1 MDPKSETEDRMEELE
16 TVRAEFLQSLP
27 GDINRARNA
36 YRRMAQAAALKMDA
50 KSFAAHQTACK
61 AGLSHL
67 EGLIKLLRW
76 ASGPDG
82 AAENDKAKSP
92 AMEEEEIRKLIA
104 EARGALAGAE
114 G

>member
-1 MDPKSETEDRMEELE
+1 MDPKAEMEDRMEELE

-82 AAENDKAKSP
+82 AENDKAKSP
-92 AMEEEEIRKLIA
+92 AMEEAEIRKLIA
-104 EARGALAGAE
+104 EARSALDGSKC
-114 G
+114 

>member
-1 MDPKSETEDRMEELE
+1 MEELD

-36 YRRMAQAAALKMDA
+36 YRRIAALKIDA
-50 KSFAAHQTACK
+50 KSFAAHQTACE

-67 EGLIKLLRW
+67 EGLIKILRW
-76 ASGPDG
+76 ASGPD

-92 AMEEEEIRKLIA
+92 AMEEAEIRKLIA
-104 EARGALAGAE
+104 EARGALAGSE